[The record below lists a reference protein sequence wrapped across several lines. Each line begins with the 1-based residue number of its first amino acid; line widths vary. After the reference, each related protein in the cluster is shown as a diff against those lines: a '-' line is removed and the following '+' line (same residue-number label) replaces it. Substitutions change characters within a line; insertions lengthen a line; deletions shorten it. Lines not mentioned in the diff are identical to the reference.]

1 MLPTSRVTSSA
12 WRRGLPWRWA
22 GGALI
27 VGTILTVVVAQ
38 IDLGHTTNLV
48 LALLIAATKGT
59 LVAAIFM
66 HLKWERS
73 VSVWASLGL
82 CAAFFVFL
90 MAVPVLTVNDYPP
103 GVKHDRT
110 GSWDVLPEVTATEH
124 GGGH

>member
-1 MLPTSRVTSSA
+1 MSDAHADVSKHVRVY
-12 WRRGLPWRWA
+12 WMVF
-22 GGALI
+22 GALV
-27 VGTILTVVVAQ
+27 VGTILTVVVAK

-73 VSVWASLGL
+73 VSIWISLGL
-82 CAAFFVFL
+82 CAFFFVAL
-90 MAVPVLTVNDYPP
+90 MVLPVAIANDYPP

-110 GSWDVLPEVTATEH
+110 GSWDVLPEVTVHE
-124 GGGH
+124 GGH